1 MRIISANSIFN
12 GINFL
17 SQEMALVID
26 DFGLLKDIVKKTEI
40 QSSEIEH
47 YDGIIAP
54 GFVNAHCHLELS
66 HLFSQIESKTGLI
79 EFLKQ
84 VIAKRNN
91 FNKKEQEDAAIE
103 ADFKMWESG
112 IVAVGDISNIDT
124 TFKTKANSKIYYHTF
139 IELIG
144 LNPLH
149 SETIFEKGLSLLKE
163 LENYNL
169 IGSLAAHAPFS
180 SSKLL
185 INKIANYNGLNNLAF
200 SIHNQE
206 SEEETK
212 FFAGRPSG
220 INDLFAYLNIDIN
233 WFIPPKTSSLL
244 SYLDEIPNKKSLL
257 VHNTFC
263 KEEDIIA
270 SKHKFINWCFCPG
283 ANLFIENTLPNCD
296 LFLNHNQNW
305 CIGTDSLAS
314 NQKLD
319 MCFEASILLSKL
331 PSISIESILKALTYN
346 GAKAL
351 GIEDKFGKLIIGKNT
366 GLNLIQ
372 HSDTQLNFIKKIA

>member
-26 DFGLLKDIVKKTEI
+26 DYGILKDIVKKTEI

-66 HLFSQIESKTGLI
+66 HLFSQIDPKTGLI

-185 INKIANYNGLNNLAF
+185 INKIANYNSLNNLAF

-220 INDLFAYLNIDIN
+220 INDLFDYLNIDIN
-233 WFIPPKTSSLL
+233 WFKPPKTSSLL

-283 ANLFIENTLPNCD
+283 ANLFIENTLPNYD

>member
-26 DFGLLKDIVKKTEI
+26 DFGILKDIVKKTEI

-47 YDGIIAP
+47 YDDIIAP

-185 INKIANYNGLNNLAF
+185 INKIANYNSSNNLAF

-233 WFIPPKTSSLL
+233 WFIPPKISSLL

-283 ANLFIENTLPNCD
+283 ANLFIENTLPNYD

-372 HSDTQLNFIKKIA
+372 HSDKQLNFIKKIA

>member
-1 MRIISANSIFN
+1 MRIISANSIFT

-47 YDGIIAP
+47 YDGIITP

-66 HLFSQIESKTGLI
+66 HLFSQIDPKTGLI

-124 TFKTKANSKIYYHTF
+124 TFKTKTSSKIYYHTF

-212 FFAGRPSG
+212 FFAGRPSD
-220 INDLFAYLNIDIN
+220 INDLFDYLNIDIN
-233 WFIPPKTSSLL
+233 WFTPPKTSSLL
-244 SYLDEIPNKKSLL
+244 SYLDVIPNKKSLL

-270 SKHKFINWCFCPG
+270 SKYKFINWCFCPG
-283 ANLFIENTLPNCD
+283 ANLFIENTLPNYD

-319 MCFEASILLSKL
+319 MCFEASILLSKS

-372 HSDTQLNFIKKIA
+372 HSETQLNFIKKIA

>member
-66 HLFSQIESKTGLI
+66 HLFSQIDPKTGLI

-220 INDLFAYLNIDIN
+220 INDLFDYLNIDIN
-233 WFIPPKTSSLL
+233 WFTPPKTSSLL
-244 SYLDEIPNKKSLL
+244 SYLDVIPNKKSLL

-319 MCFEASILLSKL
+319 MCFEASILLSKS

-372 HSDTQLNFIKKIA
+372 HSDKQLNFIKKIA

>member
-185 INKIANYNGLNNLAF
+185 INKIANYNSLNNLVF

-220 INDLFAYLNIDIN
+220 INDLFDYLNIDIN

-283 ANLFIENTLPNCD
+283 ANLFIENTLPNCE

>member
-185 INKIANYNGLNNLAF
+185 INKIANYNSSNNLAF

-220 INDLFAYLNIDIN
+220 INDLFDYLNIDIN

-270 SKHKFINWCFCPG
+270 SKYKFINWCFCPG

-372 HSDTQLNFIKKIA
+372 HSDKQLNFIKKIA

>member
-1 MRIISANSIFN
+1 MRIISANSIFT

-17 SQEMALVID
+17 SQELALVID
-26 DFGLLKDIVKKTEI
+26 DFGILKDIVKKTEI

-220 INDLFAYLNIDIN
+220 INDLFDYLNIDIN
-233 WFIPPKTSSLL
+233 WFTPPKTSSLL
-244 SYLDEIPNKKSLL
+244 TYLDVIPNKKSLL

-263 KEEDIIA
+263 KEEDIIT

-319 MCFEASILLSKL
+319 MCFEASILLAKS

-372 HSDTQLNFIKKIA
+372 HSDKQLNFIKKIA

>member
-1 MRIISANSIFN
+1 MRIISANSIFT

-26 DFGLLKDIVKKTEI
+26 DFGILKDIVKKTEI
-40 QSSEIEH
+40 QGSEIEH

-220 INDLFAYLNIDIN
+220 INDLFDYLNIDIN

>member
-1 MRIISANSIFN
+1 MRIISANSIFT

-26 DFGLLKDIVKKTEI
+26 DFGILKDIVKKTEI

-47 YDGIIAP
+47 YDDIIAP

-66 HLFSQIESKTGLI
+66 HLFSQIDPKTGLI

-84 VIAKRNN
+84 VITKRNN

-124 TFKTKANSKIYYHTF
+124 TFKTKTSSKIYYHTF

-185 INKIANYNGLNNLAF
+185 INKIANYNSSNNLAF

-233 WFIPPKTSSLL
+233 WFIPPKISSLL

-270 SKHKFINWCFCPG
+270 SKYKFINWCFCPG
-283 ANLFIENTLPNCD
+283 ANLFIENTLPNYD

-319 MCFEASILLSKL
+319 MCFEASILLAKS

-372 HSDTQLNFIKKIA
+372 HSDKQLNFIKKIA

>member
-1 MRIISANSIFN
+1 MRIISANSIFT

-26 DFGLLKDIVKKTEI
+26 DFGILKDIVKKTEI
-40 QSSEIEH
+40 QSSEIDH

-103 ADFKMWESG
+103 ADFKMRESG

-185 INKIANYNGLNNLAF
+185 INKIANYNSLNNLAF

-220 INDLFAYLNIDIN
+220 INDLFDYLNIDIN
-233 WFIPPKTSSLL
+233 WFTPPKTSSLL
-244 SYLDEIPNKKSLL
+244 TYLDVIPNKKSLL

-283 ANLFIENTLPNCD
+283 ANLFIENTLPNCE

-351 GIEDKFGKLIIGKNT
+351 AIEDKFGKLIIGKNT

-372 HSDTQLNFIKKIA
+372 LSDTQLNFIKKIA

>member
-1 MRIISANSIFN
+1 MRIISANSIFT

-26 DFGLLKDIVKKTEI
+26 DFGILKDIVKKTEI

-319 MCFEASILLSKL
+319 MCFEASILLAKS

-372 HSDTQLNFIKKIA
+372 LSDTQLNFIKKIA

>member
-1 MRIISANSIFN
+1 MRIISANSIFT

-26 DFGLLKDIVKKTEI
+26 DFGILKDIVKKTEI

-220 INDLFAYLNIDIN
+220 INDLFDYLNIDIN
-233 WFIPPKTSSLL
+233 WFTPPKTSSLL

-270 SKHKFINWCFCPG
+270 SKYKFINWCFCPG

-372 HSDTQLNFIKKIA
+372 HNDKQLNFIKKIA

>member
-1 MRIISANSIFN
+1 MRIISANSIFT

-40 QSSEIEH
+40 QGSEIEH

-66 HLFSQIESKTGLI
+66 HLFSQIYPKTGLI

-144 LNPLH
+144 LNPFH

-220 INDLFAYLNIDIN
+220 INDLFDYLNIDIN
-233 WFIPPKTSSLL
+233 WFTPPKTSSLL
-244 SYLDEIPNKKSLL
+244 SYLDVIPNKKSLL

-270 SKHKFINWCFCPG
+270 SKYKFINWCFCPG

>member
-26 DFGLLKDIVKKTEI
+26 DFGILKDIVKKKEI

-66 HLFSQIESKTGLI
+66 HLFSQIYPKTGLI

-144 LNPLH
+144 LNPFH

-169 IGSLAAHAPFS
+169 KGSLAAHAPFS

-185 INKIANYNGLNNLAF
+185 INKIANYNSLNNLAF

-212 FFAGRPSG
+212 FFAGRPSD
-220 INDLFAYLNIDIN
+220 INDLFDYLNIDIN
-233 WFIPPKTSSLL
+233 WFTPPKTSSLL

-283 ANLFIENTLPNCD
+283 ANLFIENTLPNYD

-319 MCFEASILLSKL
+319 MCFEASILLAKS

-372 HSDTQLNFIKKIA
+372 HNDKQLNFKQKIA

>member
-185 INKIANYNGLNNLAF
+185 INKIANYNSLNNLAF

-220 INDLFAYLNIDIN
+220 INDLFDYLNIDIN
-233 WFIPPKTSSLL
+233 WFTPPKTSSLL
-244 SYLDEIPNKKSLL
+244 SYLDVIPNKKSLL

>member
-47 YDGIIAP
+47 YDDIIAP

-84 VIAKRNN
+84 VITKRNN

-185 INKIANYNGLNNLAF
+185 INKIANYNSSNNLAF

-233 WFIPPKTSSLL
+233 WFIPPKISSLL

-283 ANLFIENTLPNCD
+283 ANLFIENTLPNYD

>member
-26 DFGLLKDIVKKTEI
+26 DFGILKDIVKKTEI

-212 FFAGRPSG
+212 FFAGRPSD
-220 INDLFAYLNIDIN
+220 INDLFDYLNIDIN
-233 WFIPPKTSSLL
+233 WFTPPKTSSLL
-244 SYLDEIPNKKSLL
+244 SYLDVIPNKKSLL

>member
-26 DFGLLKDIVKKTEI
+26 DFGILKDIVKKTEI

-185 INKIANYNGLNNLAF
+185 INKIANYNSSNNLAF

-233 WFIPPKTSSLL
+233 WFVPPKTSSLL

-319 MCFEASILLSKL
+319 MCFEASILLAKS

>member
-66 HLFSQIESKTGLI
+66 HLFSQIDPKTGLI

-149 SETIFEKGLSLLKE
+149 SETIFEKGLSLLKQ

-185 INKIANYNGLNNLAF
+185 INKIANYTSLNNLAF